1 MRTLL
6 AKDGFDVLTT
16 SGDLEAVTKDKGE
29 FAGML
34 KTLQQGR
41 YMAAATYRNRVF
53 TKSHLMLKRSFTVCN
68 LQRRPCEM
76 HFVGLVSTLSGDQWG
91 LG

>member
-1 MRTLL
+1 MFSAYAKCVMCTLIS
-6 AKDGFDVLTT
+6 KGGFDVLMT

-41 YMAAATYRNRVF
+41 YVAAATYRNRVF
-53 TKSHLMLKRSFTVCN
+53 TKSHLMLKKEFHC
-68 LQRRPCEM
+68 L
-76 HFVGLVSTLSGDQWG
+76 
-91 LG
+91 